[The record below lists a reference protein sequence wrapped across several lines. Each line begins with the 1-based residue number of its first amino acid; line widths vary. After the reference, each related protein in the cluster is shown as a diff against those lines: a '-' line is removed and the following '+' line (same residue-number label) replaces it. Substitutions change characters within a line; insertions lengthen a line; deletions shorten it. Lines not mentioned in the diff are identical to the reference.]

1 MPKEKKQGRT
11 DTFDAMSK
19 SLTLPILFK
28 IVKTTILNDINDRN
42 AHMTPCIF
50 TNEPFMARYNK
61 RIT

>member
-19 SLTLPILFK
+19 SLTLPMLFK

-50 TNEPFMARYNK
+50 YE
-61 RIT
+61 